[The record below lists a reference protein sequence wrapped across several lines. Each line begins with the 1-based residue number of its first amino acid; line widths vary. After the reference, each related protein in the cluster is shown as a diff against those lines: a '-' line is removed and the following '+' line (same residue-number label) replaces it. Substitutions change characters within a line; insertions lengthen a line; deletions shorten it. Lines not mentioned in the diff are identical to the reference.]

1 MFMRHNPLMQEA
13 ARESARFLAIEEE
26 VERLLDEAIDE
37 TDPSRELELIR
48 KARKLRQSLAG

>member
-1 MFMRHNPLMQEA
+1 MRHNPLMQEA